1 MCGPGPDKVGPTYDQ
16 RVQADINEKMWD
28 YYQQNYKPLVDKYSK
43 NITDPTSI
51 DLKAKKATGQANAD
65 VMKLA
70 KPSSTSAITNQKTMM
85 DVADVGAAAKQNAE
99 ASAKV
104 REIGETQNVINIGR
118 GQTTKA
124 MAGLEQM
131 AALSADEAIR
141 NKQRELEG
149 DALTAN
155 AIGAAAGTAIGLGVG
170 GYRRSR
176 NTRGLGG
183 GTS

>member
-43 NITDPTSI
+43 NITDPTTV
-51 DLKAKKATGQANAD
+51 DLKAKKVTGQVNAD

-70 KPSSTSAITNQKTMM
+70 KPATPNSAISNQKTMM
-85 DVADVGAAAKQNAE
+85 DVADVGAAGKQNA
-99 ASAKV
+99 ATSAKA

-124 MAGLEQM
+124 MTSLETM
-131 AALSADEAIR
+131 AAMSVDEALR
-141 NKQRELEG
+141 NKQRELES
-149 DALTAN
+149 ATMTEN
-155 AIGAAAGTAIGLGVG
+155 SIGSAAGTAAGLAVG
-170 GYRRSR
+170 GYRRYR
-176 NTRGLGG
+176 NRPKT
-183 GTS
+183 TTTQ

>member
-149 DALTAN
+149 DALTEN
-155 AIGAAAGTAIGLGVG
+155 AIGAAAGTAAGLAVG
-170 GYRRSR
+170 GYRRYQ
-176 NTRGLGG
+176 NKKGK
-183 GTS
+183 